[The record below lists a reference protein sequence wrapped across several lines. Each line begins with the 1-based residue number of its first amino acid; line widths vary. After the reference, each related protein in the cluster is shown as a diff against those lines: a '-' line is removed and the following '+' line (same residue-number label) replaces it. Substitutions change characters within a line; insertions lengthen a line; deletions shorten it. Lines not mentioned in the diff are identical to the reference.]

1 MDKAIKE
8 KIRMQLSKAVANTLG
23 GLPAMYYCQLGFGD
37 WEIDGKRI
45 ARTKISFYPAA
56 ASDRSPACTR

>member
-8 KIRMQLSKAVANTLG
+8 KIRMQLSKAVANTVG
-23 GLPAMYYCQLGFGD
+23 GLPAMHYCQLVFGD

-56 ASDRSPACTR
+56 A